1 MPVFC
6 HFSARLGAPLAFC
19 VVIATQSLP
28 AFATETSESRWLGSA
43 SYQQAHDQAVD
54 LVNHAMS
61 LLGVR
66 YRWGGNTPETGLDC
80 SGLVRLVYAETV
92 GRILPRRAVE
102 MSREGESVSRSDLKP
117 GDLVFFNTLRRA
129 FSHVGIYVGDGK
141 FVHAPSRGKTV
152 RVESMNSSY
161 WVKRFNG
168 ARRVVDFESR
178 SIALAVVNQAPQTV
192 SFIAFD
198 DDDDDEATSP
208 EALEEALAAQRADAD
223 DSAAMLLVGAAVEA
237 SDPPART
244 AEPVSLE
251 TRSGL

>member
-1 MPVFC
+1 MPAFC
-6 HFSARLGAPLAFC
+6 HFPARVGAPLVVFVALAFQ
-19 VVIATQSLP
+19 AAPSLS
-28 AFATETSESRWLGSA
+28 AETAESRWLGSIG
-43 SYQQAHDQAVD
+43 YQQAHDQAVD
-54 LVNHAMS
+54 LVNHALS

-92 GRILPRRAVE
+92 GRILPRRAIE
-102 MSREGESVSRSDLKP
+102 MSREGESVAKTDLKP

-129 FSHVGIYVGDGK
+129 FSHVGIYIGDGK
-141 FVHAPSRGKTV
+141 FVHAPARGKTV

-168 ARRVVDFESR
+168 ARRVVDFDNR
-178 SIALAVVNQAPQTV
+178 TLALAAINQASQPG

-198 DDDDDEATSP
+198 DDDATSP
-208 EALEEALAAQRADAD
+208 ESLEDALAAQRAEED
-223 DSAAMLLVGAAVEA
+223 DGEGLLLAGGLSGDTPLPEA
-237 SDPPART
+237 NP
-244 AEPVSLE
+244 EPISRE

>member
-1 MPVFC
+1 MPDFR
-6 HFSARLGAPLAFC
+6 HFPARLGAPIVLCFAL
-19 VVIATQSLP
+19 ATQGMP
-28 AFATETSESRWLGSA
+28 AAASENSESRWLGSA
-43 SYQQAHDQAVD
+43 GYQQAHDQAVD

-92 GRILPRRAVE
+92 GRMLPRRAVE
-102 MSREGESVSRSDLKP
+102 MSREGESVSRNELKP

-129 FSHVGIYVGDGK
+129 FSHVGIYIGDGK
-141 FVHAPSRGKTV
+141 FVHAPARGKTV
-152 RVESMNSSY
+152 RVESINSSY

-178 SIALAVVNQAPQTV
+178 AITMSALTQSPQAV

-198 DDDDDEATSP
+198 DDDDDATSP
-208 EALEEALAAQRADAD
+208 EALEEALADQRAAED
-223 DSAAMLLVGAAVEA
+223 DSAAMLLDGTGAELA
-237 SDPPART
+237 SAGAT
-244 AEPVSLE
+244 ATEPVSSE
-251 TRSGL
+251 TRAGL